1 MPSARAASS
10 SSRTARRTR
19 PQGVRWIRVKTNMS
33 RIAKPQV
40 TRKSGNWAGTSVQ
53 PRSTMKSSIDSEI
66 ESQLS
71 SKPKIP
77 WAPLVRSRA
86 FSATRRIAS
95 AAAIVTI
102 AK

>member
-1 MPSARAASS
+1 
-10 SSRTARRTR
+10 
-19 PQGVRWIRVKTNMS
+19 
-33 RIAKPQV
+33 
-40 TRKSGNWAGTSVQ
+40 
-53 PRSTMKSSIDSEI
+53 MKSSIDSEI

-86 FSATRRIAS
+86 FRATRRIAS